1 MAWTIEY
8 DRRVLKE
15 LKKLDRKIQ
24 GQILDFFDERIA
36 PSPDPRHTGKS
47 LASYFSGLWRYR
59 IGDYRAVCRIEDSN
73 LIVLVVRVGHRSK
86 VYKIPNNRG
95 EN

>member
-8 DRRVLKE
+8 DRRVLKD

-24 GQILDFFDERIA
+24 TQVLDFFDKRIA
-36 PSPDPRHTGKS
+36 PSSDPRSLGKPLKS
-47 LASYFSGLWRYR
+47 TFSGLWRYR
-59 IGDYRAVCRIEDSN
+59 IGDFRAVCRIEDKQ
-73 LIVLVVRVGHRSK
+73 LVVLVLRIAHRSK
-86 VYKIPNNRG
+86 VYQLPNRVD